1 MNERLRHAGPPP
13 SRGRVRPALRE
24 RGFTLIEVVVAFVM
38 LSLVLAVSFEIF
50 TTGMARAG
58 TLDERARALVVAQSR
73 LAIAG
78 ADEALKEG
86 VTSGESEDRR
96 FQWTV
101 NVTRADGAAE
111 ASGKAPA
118 SAYALYR
125 VDVRV
130 AWRGGDSRDHTLDL
144 STLSVAPKPT

>member
-1 MNERLRHAGPPP
+1 MS
-13 SRGRVRPALRE
+13 SRGQ
-24 RGFTLIEVVVAFVM
+24 RGFTLIEVVVAFV
-38 LSLVLAVSFEIF
+38 LLTLVLAVSFEIF

-58 TLDERARALVVAQSR
+58 NLDERARALVVAQSR

-86 VTSGESEDRR
+86 VTSGDTEDHR

-101 NVTRADGAAE
+101 NVTRVDGPD

-130 AWRGGDSRDHTLDL
+130 AWHGGDTRDHTLDL
-144 STLSVAPKPT
+144 STLSVGPKPT